1 MADEAPAPLITEVF
15 ASLGVAD
22 IAASAAWYERLL
34 GRAPDLVPNEHEAAW
49 QLTDTGWIYVVA
61 GDERAGRTLVTI
73 LVGDL
78 DDLVAGF
85 GRRGVAA
92 EVEEA
97 PEARRVTLTDPDG
110 NTLAFA
116 QPRAG

>member
-1 MADEAPAPLITEVF
+1 VADDKGESGFTFLF
-15 ASLGVAD
+15 AALGVAD

-34 GRAPDLVPNEHEAAW
+34 GRAPDLVPNKREAAW

-85 GRRGVAA
+85 ARRGVAV
-92 EVEEA
+92 EVVTV
-97 PEARRVTLTDPDG
+97 PEGRLGGPPSPIPTATG
-110 NTLAFA
+110 
-116 QPRAG
+116 